1 LRDCPDSLGT
11 VGNGRVEYSQN
22 ATGESYSPGTTAT
35 VACNDRYETDG
46 YGAICSNAG
55 TWNST
60 LPNCTVIECGEVPTL
75 VNGKVSG
82 VPATTEVGAVATYEC
97 DTDYIFKDEM
107 NTRTCQSDKT
117 WSNEDLECM
126 CPEGCNVCTEVD
138 GKVSCTTCED
148 SLELNADDNSCRKKS
163 TGGGGGN
170 GPCGKDNII
179 CIIIPIAILL
189 AIILAVA
196 VAAAVYAYYR
206 WKQAPATKLKG
217 KDPEGINGVA
227 RDNPLYLDPTTVAE
241 EVEG

>member
-1 LRDCPDSLGT
+1 MGLRY
-11 VGNGRVEYSQN
+11 VGAK
-22 ATGESYSPGTTAT
+22 ATLCCVKSNSS
-35 VACNDRYETDG
+35 DR
-46 YGAICSNAG
+46 
-55 TWNST
+55 
-60 LPNCTVIECGEVPTL
+60 
-75 VNGKVSG
+75 SG
-82 VPATTEVGAVATYEC
+82 VFVLSRCLDIGLGQYC
-97 DTDYIFKDEM
+97 DTLSM
-107 NTRTCQSDKT
+107 TRPLSPSVKPDPV
-117 WSNEDLECM
+117 
-126 CPEGCNVCTEVD
+126 CPEGCNDCTEVD

-163 TGGGGGN
+163 TGSGGGN